1 MLDCMDDL
9 RKISDL
15 RVPVNWC
22 VMFFK
27 QNLKRQ
33 CGLDY
38 IFVSETEL
46 TFLLSFKCVGFIVF
60 ICCCFFCVCLYWRYP
75 EARAIHRKVI
85 FHSGPTN
92 SGKTY
97 HAIQRYLSA
106 KSGVYCG
113 PLKLLAHE
121 IFEKSNS
128 AVSSSEYHFRTG
140 SSKPFQLIC
149 DWMMSFLYVIYQ

>member
-60 ICCCFFCVCLYWRYP
+60 ICCCFFVCVCTEGTPKPVPSIEKWFFIQVPLTVGKRTMPFSATCQPSLEFTVVLWNYWPMRSLR
-75 EARAIHRKVI
+75 RATAPWVPLSNILEQGHPNLFSSFVI
-85 FHSGPTN
+85 GW
-92 SGKTY
+92 
-97 HAIQRYLSA
+97 
-106 KSGVYCG
+106 C
-113 PLKLLAHE
+113 
-121 IFEKSNS
+121 
-128 AVSSSEYHFRTG
+128 HFY
-140 SSKPFQLIC
+140 
-149 DWMMSFLYVIYQ
+149 M